1 MDVTDELE
9 PLTETIG
16 VRLRRLRTERGLS
29 QRELSGPGVSY
40 AYISRIEAG
49 ARRPSVKALRTLAQK
64 LGVSAGYLET
74 GSEIDSREV
83 RELRLADA
91 ELQLRL
97 GEPADVRD
105 ELEAI
110 LAESVTAGDGP
121 SAARART
128 ALGLAAAQRG
138 DHKATVELLEQVVD
152 DAAMSPSARPD
163 VYTTLGRSYIALG
176 QADRAVALWQRCL
189 DEITDDAPEDLA
201 AQVRFATYLSYALTD
216 AGDLARAQTVLR
228 DALRRSADLDDPYT
242 RVRLY
247 WSLGRL
253 SGAEDHPLEAL
264 GYFRRAVALLEATED
279 TLHLARAHLACA
291 VWVLN
296 SNGDLDEA
304 GSHLEIAERL
314 FGTGA
319 EASDRIMLRTEQA
332 KLRVRLGNPGE
343 AAELAR
349 EGLALAGESLPDER
363 GRTWLVLAQAYAL
376 EGTSSAAEEAF
387 GTATKLLEE
396 HGTPQDRSELSR
408 TWAKW
413 LRSVGR
419 DSEALDVLERA
430 ADSAAAER

>member
-1 MDVTDELE
+1 
-9 PLTETIG
+9 
-16 VRLRRLRTERGLS
+16 
-29 QRELSGPGVSY
+29 
-40 AYISRIEAG
+40 
-49 ARRPSVKALRTLAQK
+49 
-64 LGVSAGYLET
+64 
-74 GSEIDSREV
+74 
-83 RELRLADA
+83 
-91 ELQLRL
+91 
-97 GEPADVRD
+97 
-105 ELEAI
+105 
-110 LAESVTAGDGP
+110 
-121 SAARART
+121 
-128 ALGLAAAQRG
+128 
-138 DHKATVELLEQVVD
+138 VELLEQVVD

-279 TLHLARAHLACA
+279 TLHLARAHLSCA

-314 FGTGA
+314 FGSGA

>member
-1 MDVTDELE
+1 VTVTDELE
-9 PLTETIG
+9 PLNESIG
-16 VRLRRLRTERGLS
+16 SRLRRLRTERGMS

-74 GSEIDSREV
+74 GSEIDGRES

-97 GEPADVRD
+97 GEPGSARA
-105 ELEAI
+105 ELETI
-110 LAESVTAGDGP
+110 LADAVLAGD
-121 SAARART
+121 SLSTSRART
-128 ALGLAAAQRG
+128 ALGLAAAQHG
-138 DHKATVELLEQVVD
+138 DNRLAVELLERVID
-152 DAAMSPSARPD
+152 DPTLSPAARPD
-163 VYTTLGRSYIALG
+163 VHATLGRSYSALG
-176 QADRAVALWQRCL
+176 QPERAAELWQSCL
-189 DEITDDAPEDLA
+189 DDVTANAPHDTA

-279 TLHLARAHLACA
+279 TLHLARAHLSCA

-314 FGTGA
+314 FGSGA